1 MMDIPLLDLT
11 GQYRAIRAEIDAAIA
26 DVLASG
32 RFILGPQVAA
42 LEAELAA
49 RCGTGYAIGV
59 ASGTDA
65 LHLALRACDV
75 GRGDEVIT
83 TSFSF
88 IATAEAIALVGAT
101 PVFADI
107 DPTTFNI
114 DPKQIEDRITP
125 RTRAIIP
132 VHLFGQPADMD
143 PILAAADRWNLRVI
157 EDAAQAIGAA
167 YRGRPVGSLADIGC
181 FSFFP
186 SKNLGGYGD
195 GGMVTTRD
203 EALAR
208 RVRRL
213 RAHGDTGRYDH
224 AELGINSRLDEIQAA
239 VLRVKLSHL
248 DAWTEARRVNAARY
262 DALLHGCPGVSRPIA
277 APGVRHVYNQ
287 YTIRVPRRDALQAH
301 LTAQGIGSAVYYP
314 RPIHQQPAFRAWW
327 PGDHHLPESERAAA
341 EVLSLPVF
349 PELGEERLR
358 RVAETIHAFCSEG
371 AGARR

>member
-1 MMDIPLLDLT
+1 MDVPLLDLT
-11 GQYRAIRAEIDAAIA
+11 AQYRAIRPEIDGAIA
-26 DVLASG
+26 EVLAGG

-42 LEAELAA
+42 LEAEVAA
-49 RCGTGYAIGV
+49 RCKVAHAIGV

-65 LHLALRACDV
+65 LYLALRACDV
-75 GRGDEVIT
+75 GPGNEVIT

-88 IATAEAIALVGAT
+88 IATAEAIALAGAR

-114 DPKQIEDRITP
+114 DPKGIEAQITP
-125 RTRAIIP
+125 RTRAILP
-132 VHLFGQPADMD
+132 VHLFGQPAEMD
-143 PILAAADRWNLRVI
+143 PLLAVARQRGIRVV

-167 YRGRPVGSLADIGC
+167 DRGRPVGSLGDVGC

-186 SKNLGGYGD
+186 SKNLGAYGD
-195 GGMVTTRD
+195 GGMVTTND

-213 RAHGDTGRYDH
+213 RAHGDAGRYDH

-239 VLRVKLSHL
+239 VLRVKLRHL
-248 DAWTEARRVNAARY
+248 EAWTEARRANAARY
-262 DALLHGCPGVSRPIA
+262 QALLEPCTAVVRPRE

-287 YTIRVPRRDALQAH
+287 YTLRVPRRDALQAH
-301 LTAQGIGSAVYYP
+301 LSARGIGSAVYYP

-327 PGDHHLPESERAAA
+327 PGDHRLPESERAAA
-341 EVLSLPVF
+341 EVLSLPIF

-358 RVAETIHAFCSEG
+358 RVAETIRGFTQGG
-371 AGARR
+371 AGAGA